1 MKLGVCYYPE
11 HWPEDWWAQDA
22 RRMADMGLKQVR
34 IGEFAWSRLEPEP
47 GHLDLDWLARALDT
61 LGAAGLEVV
70 LGTPTA
76 TPPKWLVDRLPGM
89 LAVDAQGRERGFGS
103 RRHYC
108 FSSQA
113 YRAECA
119 RIVTALADRFGTH
132 PAVSAW
138 QTDNEFGCHDTVES
152 YSAAARTAFRAWLRQ
167 RYGRAEALNRAW
179 GNVFWSMDYRSF
191 DEIELPSGTVTEAN
205 PAHRLAFQRFSSDQ
219 VVSFNRLQA
228 DIIRARS
235 PGRDIIHN
243 FMGQFTAF
251 DHFDVGADLDV
262 SSWDSYPLGFL
273 EWFAWPQ
280 AMKERFMRQGH
291 PDFTAFH
298 HDLYRATSGGR
309 WQVMEQQPGPVNWGV
324 WNPAPLPGMVRAWS
338 WEAFAHGAEV
348 VSYFRWRQAPFAQ
361 EQLHA
366 GLLRPD
372 SSEAEA
378 VAEVRTV
385 AAELAPVAGATTAQ
399 APMALM
405 VDYPGIWST
414 TIQPQG
420 RDFRP
425 LEIILA
431 FYAAA
436 RRLGL
441 DVDVVGPQ
449 ADLTGYRLL
458 LLPHLPVW
466 PRGLDARIAAAGC
479 QVVAGPRTGSRTD
492 EHAIPE
498 GLPPAGLKTLADLTV
513 LRVESLR
520 SGWREP
526 AGHYHVSRWL
536 EHVRTELP
544 VRASTDSG
552 HPIWIVG
559 GQVHYLA
566 CWPCPQLLDEVL
578 RPLAAAAGLDAL
590 DLPDGLRLRRR
601 GDVRFAVNYAPEAVS
616 LDSHVPGLAGVQWLI
631 GGPDLPPAGVAAWR
645 V

>member
-11 HWPEDWWAQDA
+11 HWPGDWWARDA

-47 GHLDLDWLARALDT
+47 GQLDFDWLGRALDT
-61 LGAAGLEVV
+61 LGEAGLEVV

-76 TPPKWLVDRLPGM
+76 TPPKWLVDSLPGM
-89 LAVDAQGRERGFGS
+89 LAVDANGRERGFGS

-108 FSSQA
+108 FSSEP

-119 RIVTALADRFGTH
+119 RIVTALANRFGTH
-132 PAVSAW
+132 PAVTAW
-138 QTDNEFGCHDTVES
+138 QTDNEYGCHDTVES
-152 YSAAARTAFRAWLRQ
+152 YSAAARTAFRAWLAR
-167 RYGRAEALNRAW
+167 RYGSVEALNRAW
-179 GNVFWSMDYRSF
+179 GNVFWSLEYRGF
-191 DEIELPSGTVTEAN
+191 EEIELPSGTVTEAS

-219 VVSFNRLQA
+219 VTSFNRLQA

-280 AMKERFMRQGH
+280 AVKERFMRQGH

-309 WQVMEQQPGPVNWGV
+309 WQVMEQQPGPVNWGA

-361 EQLHA
+361 EQMHA

-378 VAEVRTV
+378 VDEVRAV
-385 AAELAPVAGATTAQ
+385 AAELAQVAGAVTAQ
-399 APMALM
+399 APVALM

-458 LLPHLPVW
+458 LLPHLPIW
-466 PRGLDARIAAAGC
+466 PHGLETRIAAAGC
-479 QVVAGPRTGSRTD
+479 QVVAGPRTGSKTG
-492 EHAIPE
+492 EHAIPD
-498 GLPPAGLKTLADLTV
+498 GLPPEGLKTLADLTV

-520 SGWREP
+520 SGWHEP
-526 AGHYHVSRWL
+526 AGPYQVSRWL
-536 EHVRTELP
+536 EHVRTSLP
-544 VRASTDSG
+544 VQAATDSG
-552 HPIWIVG
+552 HPVWIDG
-559 GQVHYLA
+559 GQVQYLA
-566 CWPCPQLLDEVL
+566 CWPCPQLLDDVL
-578 RPLAAAAGLDAL
+578 RPLAQAAGLEPL

-601 GDVRFAVNYAPEAVS
+601 GDVRFAVNYAPEPVS
-616 LDSHVPGLAGVQWLI
+616 LGSHVPGLEGVQWLI
-631 GGPDLPPAGVAAWR
+631 GGPELAPAGVAAWR
-645 V
+645 A